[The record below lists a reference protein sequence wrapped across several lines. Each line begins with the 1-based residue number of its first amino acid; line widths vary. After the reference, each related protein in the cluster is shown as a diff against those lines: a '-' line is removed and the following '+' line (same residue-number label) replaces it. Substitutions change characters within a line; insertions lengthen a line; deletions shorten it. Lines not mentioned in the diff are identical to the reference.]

1 MTTAFE
7 PRHPAYAER
16 VRDSI
21 ASQPLMSRLFPVVIE
36 RVEPGLVELSLAV
49 APDFLQPHGNVHG
62 VLAAALADSAAGYAA
77 QTLLA
82 LDRDVVTVEYKI
94 NYLAPGFGDRLLAC
108 AETVFGE
115 RGAGASLDDIAA
127 EAGVTKSLV
136 FRYWESKDSLLEEVL
151 LRAGERYRGWMQ
163 HDIEFDPL
171 REHPRF
177 KAIMAVTR

>member
-62 VLAAALADSAAGYAA
+62 VLAAGWPGEVVLPDAASNRVYVAMATLRKLGLAPILHTSDDGYR
-77 QTLLA
+77 LA
-82 LDRDVVTVEYKI
+82 LD
-94 NYLAPGFGDRLLAC
+94 API
-108 AETVFGE
+108 EVH
-115 RGAGASLDDIAA
+115 RG
-127 EAGVTKSLV
+127 
-136 FRYWESKDSLLEEVL
+136 
-151 LRAGERYRGWMQ
+151 
-163 HDIEFDPL
+163 
-171 REHPRF
+171 
-177 KAIMAVTR
+177 